1 MELSSGAPRP
11 RKSRAAAAGPR
22 RLAQRRGGERLA
34 QSQRHGPG
42 AESGLCPLVAARA
55 LPFAEP
61 FDLALALR
69 RHLEAATA
77 AVAVEPGGAPRC
89 GGWARDGGHLQN
101 PGRVRDPNNTRR
113 GQGKVLCRGCG
124 CFFGEGN
131 PLRTHVQNAQSRC
144 FNAEAAEYYQ
154 KECQE
159 ETPAPKAARRLDAG
173 MEAAKAGDLEKLRL
187 LIEDG
192 WDPCTV
198 DHNGNG
204 PLHWAAGAGHL
215 ELCRFL
221 AALKMDPAKPTS
233 KHNGRTPLHW
243 AARNGHVAVCAFL
256 LDLCGDDMVDAE
268 TVTKD
273 TALMLAAWQGHVELV
288 EFLARRR
295 ADLQHLNASGC
306 NAMHKAARM
315 DGAQS
320 SLQMIQY
327 LMAARVDATT
337 VNCNGHNALHKA
349 AQFGASAAA
358 SCLLD
363 AGLRSREAV
372 AVDRDR
378 NSPSAVALAAGF
390 RGLAARLRHE
400 EDLLWLTPAVY
411 FPASTDAGPEH
422 HPG

>member
-1 MELSSGAPRP
+1 MERLQALISEALLAEGFPPEPRGRGRAARPRLDRGAWRSGAAVSAWR
-11 RKSRAAAAGPR
+11 RA
-22 RLAQRRGGERLA
+22 
-34 QSQRHGPG
+34 
-42 AESGLCPLVAARA
+42 SGTGQA

-77 AVAVEPGGAPRC
+77 AVAVEPGGDLRI
-89 GGWARDGGHLQN
+89 WTEEMLEEQ
-101 PGRVRDPNNTRR
+101 R

-221 AALKMDPAKPTS
+221 VALKLDPAKPTS

-315 DGAQS
+315 DGAHS

-422 HPG
+422 HPD